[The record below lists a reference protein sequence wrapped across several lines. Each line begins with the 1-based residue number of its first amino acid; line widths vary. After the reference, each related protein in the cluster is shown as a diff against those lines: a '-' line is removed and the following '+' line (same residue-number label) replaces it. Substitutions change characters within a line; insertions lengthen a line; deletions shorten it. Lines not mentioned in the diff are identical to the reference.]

1 MQAEAAL
8 GGCGVGRIG
17 IHRQGSARL
26 VGTDRKYAVDGLE
39 IGRHFAACVRGQR
52 EGHRMELDTV
62 AGIVGFVHIRDPL
75 VADDDLVA
83 FLP

>member
-1 MQAEAAL
+1 MQAEAAQ

-39 IGRHFAACVRGQR
+39 IGRHFAASVRGQR

-62 AGIVGFVHIRDPL
+62 AGIVVHIRDPL